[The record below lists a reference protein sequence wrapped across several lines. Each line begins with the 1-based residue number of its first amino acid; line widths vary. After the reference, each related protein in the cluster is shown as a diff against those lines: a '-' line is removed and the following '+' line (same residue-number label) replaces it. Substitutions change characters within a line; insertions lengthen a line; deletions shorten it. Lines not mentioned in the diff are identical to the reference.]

1 MKFVSKV
8 YGEIEYTE
16 KNIITFNKGIPGF
29 EGLRKYI
36 LVDLNGYEPFKM
48 LQSLE
53 DEHIGMIVVSPYE
66 FFGEYNVKLSDE
78 TMDNLNIK
86 SPEEVYIITTVTL
99 NSDPKKITT
108 NLQGPIVINNLNNLG
123 EQIIL
128 DNCKYKVKEL
138 LVKE

>member
-16 KNIITFNKGIPGF
+16 NNIITFNKGIPGF

-48 LQSLE
+48 LQSLD

-66 FFGEYNVKLSDE
+66 FFEEYKVKLSDE
-78 TMDNLNIK
+78 TIDNLNIK

-108 NLQGPIVINNLNNLG
+108 
-123 EQIIL
+123 
-128 DNCKYKVKEL
+128 
-138 LVKE
+138 